1 VTLAFGLV
9 AGAIAVVVAVSV
21 WFLVT
26 GLVTDRRE
34 RVTLAQATDNAERVD
49 SALSAVALTP
59 DDLVRSLGNAT
70 GSISLVWYEGTWHS
84 GDPAVGGEDLPTAVR
99 NGVLR
104 GDVVQRQARLD
115 GTLRLVVGVPLASVD
130 GAYAEI
136 FPLDDMERTFRTL
149 STTLVAVGVVA
160 PGLGLLLGMW
170 ASRRALRPLRE
181 VTAAAGAVAGGDLS
195 VRLAMTD
202 DPDLAPI
209 AASFNRTTAALQHRV
224 QSDLRFASNVSHEL
238 RTPVTTLLNTVQHLR
253 RRRAQL
259 DVSGREALDLLADE
273 VERFE
278 RLVDDLL
285 EISRTEGGD
294 GHLVLVDTNAAE
306 LTRRCLPEG
315 VQHLLDVDPA
325 ASALVVRVDRRRL
338 ERTLANLVQN
348 AMRHGGRLVRVAVR
362 AEPGPLVRIAV
373 EDDGPGVPAALRTQV
388 FERFARGDGR
398 RETTGGVGLGLA
410 LAAQHIRLHRGRIW
424 VEDRHGGGARF
435 VVELPARSAP

>member
-1 VTLAFGLV
+1 
-9 AGAIAVVVAVSV
+9 
-21 WFLVT
+21 
-26 GLVTDRRE
+26 
-34 RVTLAQATDNAERVD
+34 
-49 SALSAVALTP
+49 
-59 DDLVRSLGNAT
+59 
-70 GSISLVWYEGTWHS
+70 
-84 GDPAVGGEDLPTAVR
+84 
-99 NGVLR
+99 
-104 GDVVQRQARLD
+104 
-115 GTLRLVVGVPLASVD
+115 
-130 GAYAEI
+130 
-136 FPLDDMERTFRTL
+136 
-149 STTLVAVGVVA
+149 
-160 PGLGLLLGMW
+160 
-170 ASRRALRPLRE
+170 
-181 VTAAAGAVAGGDLS
+181 
-195 VRLAMTD
+195 
-202 DPDLAPI
+202 
-209 AASFNRTTAALQHRV
+209 
-224 QSDLRFASNVSHEL
+224 
-238 RTPVTTLLNTVQHLR
+238 LNTVQHLR